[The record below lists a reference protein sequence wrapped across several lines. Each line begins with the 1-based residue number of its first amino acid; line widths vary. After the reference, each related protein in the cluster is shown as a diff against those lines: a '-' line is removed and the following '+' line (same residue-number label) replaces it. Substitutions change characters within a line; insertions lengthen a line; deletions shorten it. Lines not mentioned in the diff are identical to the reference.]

1 MKDQSITTNHEVAVG
16 GPACDLVIAWTYLLC
31 KSREIFI
38 EEIYLDQDT
47 CLGRV
52 PWHFGKQHSNSA
64 KSKIKIT
71 LRQDCRNELIN
82 EVMNGYENV

>member
-47 CLGRV
+47 
-52 PWHFGKQHSNSA
+52 
-64 KSKIKIT
+64 
-71 LRQDCRNELIN
+71 
-82 EVMNGYENV
+82 